1 MTTRIVRKMKKYLIL
16 AAFLSTAGALHAQQE
31 LMISQYMFN
40 GLVLNPAYAGSHPYW
55 SASLLHRSQWTRFE
69 NAPTTQTFC
78 IDGPV
83 ANNRLGLGLTA
94 SNDQLGVTRQ
104 QEFALNAAY
113 KIALRKGYLS
123 AGLRF
128 AGANYSANLTD
139 VIIWDTDD
147 AVYAN
152 NISNEMAF
160 KGGFG
165 LYYYERLW
173 FAGISVPTIFSSD
186 DNILPEN
193 SSINRFFENHY
204 YFNAGMVYEAN
215 PVLAIKPSML
225 VKYENAAPAQ
235 VDLNCNFLFFQ
246 KFWLGAGW
254 RSGDALVAMAEWN
267 ITPQLRIGYAY
278 DYTLTAIR
286 NYSNGSHEVMLGF
299 DFGRDVAMK
308 ARSPRYF

>member
-1 MTTRIVRKMKKYLIL
+1 MKKIALL
-16 AAFLSTAGALHAQQE
+16 TALVATTLMMRGQQE

-40 GLVLNPAYAGSHPYW
+40 GLVLNPAYAGTHPYW
-55 SASLLHRSQWTRFE
+55 SASLLHRSQWVKFDK
-69 NAPTTQTFC
+69 APTTQTFC

-83 ANNRLGLGLTA
+83 ANNKVGLGFTA

-113 KIALRKGYLS
+113 KIALAKGHLS

-139 VIIWDTDD
+139 VVIWDTDD
-147 AVYAN
+147 AVFAN

-160 KGGFG
+160 KAGFG

-173 FAGISVPTIFSSD
+173 FAGVSVPTLFSSD
-186 DNILPEN
+186 KNILPEN
-193 SSINRFFENHY
+193 TSINRFFENHY
-204 YFNAGMVYEAN
+204 YLHTGFVKEIN
-215 PVLAIKPSML
+215 PVLAVKPSML
-225 VKYENAAPAQ
+225 VKYQSAAPVQ
-235 VDLNCNFLFFQ
+235 VDLNCNFMFFQ

-254 RSGDALVAMAEWN
+254 RTGDALVAIAEWN
-267 ITPQLRIGYAY
+267 ITPLLRLGYAY
-278 DYTLTAIR
+278 DYTLTPIR
-286 NYSNGSHEVMLGF
+286 NYSNGSHEIMLGL
-299 DFGRDVAMK
+299 DFGRDIAYK